1 MLVWRSTTRSA
12 PRGRRA
18 ARARGVLVAPLYI
31 CTVLFPA
38 SIFTFSF
45 LNFMCS
51 NFYLQPFLFLLNF
64 LSRNFVSHLSPIFQ
78 SQNLLLGLFWH
89 PNFFLYKNF
98 APRLF
103 SSKFID
109 VKIFQSKLL
118 CVLIFLSS
126 IFLFLLNFF
135 ILKFCVKTFIS
146 NFCISE
152 SFDWTFL
159 ASNFFL
165 VQKYCTTTFLSKNF

>member
-1 MLVWRSTTRSA
+1 MKAIDTHPRVRIYISLRILVDKSNEGFPLNPLVTWANGCVSVGGGLETPMLVWRPTARSA

-78 SQNLLLGLFWH
+78 SQNLLLGLFWL

-109 VKIFQSKLL
+109 VKIF
-118 CVLIFLSS
+118 
-126 IFLFLLNFF
+126 
-135 ILKFCVKTFIS
+135 
-146 NFCISE
+146 
-152 SFDWTFL
+152 
-159 ASNFFL
+159 
-165 VQKYCTTTFLSKNF
+165 

>member
-1 MLVWRSTTRSA
+1 MAHCQSIFVSPVFFAEARTCFPLSCGGAFFPRDAGLAVDRTERSARSTRC
-12 PRGRRA
+12 PRTW
-18 ARARGVLVAPLYI
+18 GVLVAPLYI

-51 NFYLQPFLFLLNF
+51 NFHLQPFLFLLNF

-78 SQNLLLGLFWH
+78 SQNLLLGLFWL

-109 VKIFQSKLL
+109 VKIF
-118 CVLIFLSS
+118 
-126 IFLFLLNFF
+126 
-135 ILKFCVKTFIS
+135 
-146 NFCISE
+146 
-152 SFDWTFL
+152 
-159 ASNFFL
+159 
-165 VQKYCTTTFLSKNF
+165 